1 MTAHASPVFYMQLA
15 SRMRVPT
22 LERARD
28 LDNLLLEVAGALDV
42 RLKAHAAA
50 ASTVRALLHSELS
63 TRRQG
68 PPTVA
73 EMRPL

>member
-1 MTAHASPVFYMQLA
+1 MQLP

-50 ASTVRALLHSELS
+50 ASTVRAALHRPVALRTLS
-63 TRRQG
+63 QASGAAHCR
-68 PPTVA
+68 
-73 EMRPL
+73 